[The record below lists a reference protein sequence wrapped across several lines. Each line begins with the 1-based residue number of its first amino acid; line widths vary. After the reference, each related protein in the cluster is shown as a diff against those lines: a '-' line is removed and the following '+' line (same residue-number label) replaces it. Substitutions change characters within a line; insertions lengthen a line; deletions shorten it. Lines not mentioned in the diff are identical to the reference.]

1 MRRTIHDVEIKNLIN
16 LANDAKQR
24 AYAPYSNL
32 QSGSCIKGA
41 SGAYYL
47 GCNVENASFSATICA
62 ERMAIYKAISEAERT
77 FDVMSIISSSD
88 EPALPCGTCLQVLSE
103 LCDPDMPI
111 ICANQT
117 GKYQIYFVGD
127 LLPHA
132 FSSEDIK

>member
-1 MRRTIHDVEIKNLIN
+1 MRRTIHDIEIKNLIN

-24 AYAPYSNL
+24 AYAPYSNFAVGACL
-32 QSGSCIKGA
+32 KGS

-47 GCNVENASFSATICA
+47 ACNVENASYPASMCA
-62 ERMAIYKAISEAERT
+62 ERAAIYKAMSEVERP
-77 FDVMSIISSSD
+77 FDVLAIISSGE
-88 EPALPCGTCLQVLSE
+88 EPMVPCGVCRQVLSE

-117 GKYQIYFVGD
+117 GKYQIHYVGD

-132 FSSEDIK
+132 FSPGDLT